1 MEIQRAIYF
10 SGSISGGREDAE
22 TYRKIVGA
30 LERDGHHVVAGSVT
44 SVEIGPDGDPLTP
57 HAIFARDTDWM
68 REVASSGGVLV
79 AEISRPSLGVG
90 YEIAMA
96 RYHFGMPVICLWRPA
111 FTRRCSGMIAGD
123 RGIRVIEYAEGEIG
137 RAVEELRRLL
147 RS

>member
-1 MEIQRAIYF
+1 MVVTMTIYF

-22 TYRKIVGA
+22 TYRRIVTA
-30 LERDGHHVVAGSVT
+30 LESDGHRVFAGSVT
-44 SVEIGPDGDPLTP
+44 STDIGPDGDPLAP
-57 HAIFARDTDWM
+57 AAIFDRDTNWM

-79 AEISRPSLGVG
+79 AEVSRPSLGVG

-96 RYHFGMPVICLWRPA
+96 RYHYGMPVICLWRPA

-123 RGIRVIEYAEGEIG
+123 RGIRLIEYGEGEIA